1 MSKNKSRPKYRS
13 RMSAAIHETAAGL
26 HRVGLVDKGTMREFD
41 ASCLTAVE
49 PLSARQIVAIRKQAG
64 VSQGVFAH
72 YLNVKPKLVS
82 EWERGEKRPSGPS
95 LKLLSIVKT
104 RDLTRSRDIHR
115 YFAIATG
122 SLNNSVTLPDRMRS
136 PSAPSPR
143 MSLTNSRTISRLRIS
158 CG

>member
-1 MSKNKSRPKYRS
+1 MSKNEEQAEYRS

-26 HRVGLVDKGTMREFD
+26 HRVGLIDKATMREFD

-104 RDLTRSRDIHR
+104 RGLDS
-115 YFAIATG
+115 IA
-122 SLNNSVTLPDRMRS
+122 
-136 PSAPSPR
+136 
-143 MSLTNSRTISRLRIS
+143 
-158 CG
+158 